1 MKNINKAIAF
11 AKKETVLIVA
21 MLLAVI
27 SAFFVTPDKA
37 YASYID
43 FRTLGLLFSLMTVT
57 EGCKGL
63 GIFERK
69 IYHKQ
74 SQYRISAFHSAC
86 GALLLFKYVHNK

>member
-63 GIFERK
+63 GIFEKSGRNVCIGKGTGGICRGFRK
-69 IYHKQ
+69 RCLE
-74 SQYRISAFHSAC
+74 SRECSA
-86 GALLLFKYVHNK
+86 

>member
-1 MKNINKAIAF
+1 MKNINKAITF

-27 SAFFVTPDKA
+27 SAFFITPDKA

-63 GIFERK
+63 GIH
-69 IYHKQ
+69 HKQ

>member
-1 MKNINKAIAF
+1 MKNINKAITF

-37 YASYID
+37 YITAKS
-43 FRTLGLLFSLMTVT
+43 
-57 EGCKGL
+57 
-63 GIFERK
+63 
-69 IYHKQ
+69 
-74 SQYRISAFHSAC
+74 ISAFHSAC

>member
-37 YASYID
+37 YASLSTSEHLD
-43 FRTLGLLFSLMTVT
+43 FCSLL
-57 EGCKGL
+57 
-63 GIFERK
+63 
-69 IYHKQ
+69 
-74 SQYRISAFHSAC
+74 
-86 GALLLFKYVHNK
+86 